1 MKDEQQKAARP
12 QETTNWSRPEGQTE
26 LHAGATL
33 PADEAIAREVDALLQ
48 DDASIDLANANISVS
63 DGEVT
68 LEGYAARL
76 SDKEHAEEMILDLEG
91 VNVVHNNLRIA
102 PERH

>member
-12 QETTNWSRPEGQTE
+12 PETTNWSRPEGHAE
-26 LHAGATL
+26 EHAGGAT
-33 PADEAIAREVDALLQ
+33 PADDVIAREVDTLLQ
-48 DDASIDLANANISVS
+48 EDASIDLANANISVS
-63 DGEVT
+63 AGEVT

-76 SDKEHAEEMILDLEG
+76 SDKTHAEEMILDLDG
-91 VNVVHNNLRIA
+91 VSAVHNNLRIA